1 MSSVENDGLWD
12 LPTFDSIADLIH
24 SVLQLDEKTVRERL
38 YREAI
43 ETGVNV
49 CAAAREMSVVPH
61 VFNERML
68 ALYSQSDAF
77 VFELF
82 VSHALAYSRKIDSRV
97 SQLLNEHCNNQGG
110 ASVLCFG
117 DGIGCDSLRLAA
129 IGFKVT
135 YFEFDGFSA
144 RVAKKRFENSGYG
157 NKIEIVHKPEDLAE
171 KRFDALVCREVL
183 EHVPDPVLT
192 IKEMGGLLRPGGIA
206 IITESFR
213 RVTPEFPTH
222 LTANIKFAGH
232 VVPIFV
238 RQGFSYRSDYEG
250 SPYVFLKRQ
259 SSANSSRAVWILNNH
274 LIPKI
279 IRGFRRLTGSGRRNH
294 A

>member
-1 MSSVENDGLWD
+1 MGIYENDGLWD
-12 LPTFDSIADLIH
+12 LPTFDSVTDLIH
-24 SVLQLDEKTVRERL
+24 SELKLDTKTIRERL
-38 YREAI
+38 FREAI

-61 VFNERML
+61 VFDDSML

-82 VSHALAYSRKIDSRV
+82 VSHALCYSRQIDSRV
-97 SQLLNEHCNNQGG
+97 SQVLNEYRKDQNGT
-110 ASVLCFG
+110 AVLCFG

-129 IGFKVT
+129 MGFKVA

-144 RVAKKRFENSGYG
+144 RIAKRRFENSGYSDR
-157 NKIEIVHKPEDLAE
+157 IEIFHKLEDFAG

-183 EHVPDPVLT
+183 EHLPDPVVT
-192 IKEMGGLLRPGGIA
+192 IEEMGSLIRSGGIA

-222 LTANIKFAGH
+222 LKSNIKFAGH
-232 VVPIFV
+232 VIPLFV
-238 RQGFSYRSDYEG
+238 RQGFSYKSDYEG
-250 SPYVFLKRQ
+250 CPYIFIKKQSPANP
-259 SSANSSRAVWILNNH
+259 SSSIWVLCNL
-274 LIPKI
+274 LISKM
-279 IRGFRRLTGSGRRNH
+279 IRSVRRLAVFRGRH
-294 A
+294 HE